1 MEIKSYHFETFFQG
15 LLFWL
20 QYDFIQKRT
29 RKKPWNVYNHGKK
42 GFDIKNTPGYIQYA
56 DA

>member
-1 MEIKSYHFETFFQG
+1 VENA
-15 LLFWL
+15 
-20 QYDFIQKRT
+20 
-29 RKKPWNVYNHGKK
+29 WNVYNHGKK